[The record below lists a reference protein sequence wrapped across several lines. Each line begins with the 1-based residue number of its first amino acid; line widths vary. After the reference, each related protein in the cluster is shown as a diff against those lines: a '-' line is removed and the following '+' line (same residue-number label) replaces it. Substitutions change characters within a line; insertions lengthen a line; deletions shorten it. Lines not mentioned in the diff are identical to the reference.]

1 MNQIAFV
8 IGLFAVGFFLLS
20 YLQKRR
26 GRIVVFNLLSRML
39 YIAQYLL
46 LGAFEGAAL
55 DILGAISA
63 WLAQKRGRGFV
74 AKHTK
79 LLFVLINLT
88 ILIVGVALYQGPHS
102 LLPMVGILLQA
113 GALWLTKEKQIRLVS
128 MAGCPFWFAYNWIS
142 GAYGSCI
149 GDALAFVFLLVSF
162 VRFDLLP
169 RKQSEKK
176 DPSSTEERS

>member
-79 LLFVLINLT
+79 LLFVLI
-88 ILIVGVALYQGPHS
+88 
-102 LLPMVGILLQA
+102 PMVGILLQA